1 MVRGGAAGLLPQP
14 FYRPCHPAAV
24 CHLPRHGCA
33 ENCAG
38 RRHDQA
44 GQMDTQSD
52 KGITKTA
59 VDLHSG
65 LLFRIRSPPVPVTVL
80 VSAS

>member
-14 FYRPCHPAAV
+14 IYGADDPAV
-24 CHLPRHGCA
+24 VYSLPGHGCA
-33 ENCAG
+33 QNRPG
-38 RRHDQA
+38 RLD
-44 GQMDTQSD
+44 GGSGKVDPQSD

-65 LLFRIRSPPVPVTVL
+65 LLFRIRSPPVTVTVL